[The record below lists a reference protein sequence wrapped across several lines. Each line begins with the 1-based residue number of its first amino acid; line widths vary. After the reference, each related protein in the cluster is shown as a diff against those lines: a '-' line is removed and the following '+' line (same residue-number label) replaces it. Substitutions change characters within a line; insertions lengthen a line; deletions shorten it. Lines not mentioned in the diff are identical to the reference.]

1 MNIKQAVVDYFTKSP
16 DTAHKPEMPLEKRWL
31 GEAIFYGLAAV
42 SFTTIG
48 IFGES
53 IKKLPA
59 YDVISMVM
67 IAIIGV
73 TCLFAM
79 FYVDRYKKDKKE
91 DEMTKSLQDHA
102 SGSAAKVMLAVVLG
116 IVIIMGIARK
126 DIVLSYN
133 NSIQIVCGIIY
144 WFSCLRSAICYK
156 SLRKVSAED
165 EEE

>member
-42 SFTTIG
+42 SFTVIG

-59 YDVISMVM
+59 FDVISVVV

-73 TCLFAM
+73 TCIFAM
-79 FYVDRYKKDKKE
+79 FYTDRYKKDKKE
-91 DEMTKSLQDHA
+91 DEMTRSLQDQA
-102 SGSAAKVMLAVVLG
+102 SGRAAKVMLAVMLV
-116 IVIIMGIARK
+116 IVMIMGISRK
-126 DIVLSYN
+126 EIVLSYH
-133 NSIQIVCGIIY
+133 NSIQIVCGVVY
-144 WFSCLRSAICYK
+144 WFSCLRSAICYN